1 MTREGGSSGGGMG
14 RGGSALRLALEGN
27 IAVGKST
34 FLRLLG
40 ATFPQWHLVTE
51 PVTQWRKVPGSGT
64 AEAAVGSTNLLQMMY
79 QEPAR
84 WSYTFQTFSCI
95 SRMKMMLEPPP
106 EQLPGTPCPVRV
118 FERSVY
124 SDRYV
129 FAKNLSEAGHLQ
141 PLEWAIYQDWH
152 EFLLRHLGT
161 HLALHGFLYL
171 RATPQRCLE
180 RLRRRA
186 RSEEGGIQLGYLQ
199 QLHAQHEQWLVDRTT
214 EVHFEEVK
222 QAPVLV
228 LEVEKDFEHDVAMQ
242 RVLMAQVEAF
252 VRSLQAAA
260 SPSDPSPH

>member
-1 MTREGGSSGGGMG
+1 M
-14 RGGSALRLALEGN
+14 LEGN

-51 PVTQWRKVPGSGT
+51 PVTQWRKVPGSSAAEVTPAGT
-64 AEAAVGSTNLLQMMY
+64 QGNLLQMMY

-106 EQLPGTPCPVRV
+106 QQLPGTPHPL
-118 FERSVY
+118 
-124 SDRYV
+124 SDINNKPSPQLALAPSQLQRARRYV

-161 HLALHGFLYL
+161 HVALHGFLYL
-171 RATPQRCLE
+171 RATPQR
-180 RLRRRA
+180 
-186 RSEEGGIQLGYLQ
+186 
-199 QLHAQHEQWLVDRTT
+199 
-214 EVHFEEVK
+214 VHFEEVK

-228 LEVEKDFEHDVAMQ
+228 LEVEEDFEHDVAMQ
-242 RVLMAQVEAF
+242 RVLMAQVGMASVAELGGILLPGAWPPGLHLTF
-252 VRSLQAAA
+252 ISPWDKQFTPPRSKLL
-260 SPSDPSPH
+260 